1 MASLLIKVVV
11 FFFVFFYYVFTFFQP
26 LILEPALCDSDEA
39 WETEDFL

>member
-11 FFFVFFYYVFTFFQP
+11 VFFFYYVFTFFQP
-26 LILEPALCDSDEA
+26 LILEPAFCDSDEA